1 CELDDV
7 VGDDVGVG
15 SERVDEVGDE
25 LLERR
30 RAIEALPDDRPDR
43 VEPVDEQPPVVAL
56 GRGDHRF
63 AVDLDERHVGPRP
76 GHEEAVD
83 LGGLDHASSP
93 PLPALDARAASGCT
107 SSVETLHAM
116 AAGSSSHTTAA
127 RPSSARCTSPRPPP
141 PSSAPIVSWSACI
154 TACARDSRPVTSAP
168 TQNAQPT
175 RGYRPG
181 STGGSGRAVPPVS
194 ASSRSSACQSISSEG
209 SGTTTSA
216 RVGSTSAQGVSAK
229 RKPCTVNRRSIS
241 SGHCRS
247 TAGASTAVSAATNV
261 TP

>member
-107 SSVETLHAM
+107 SSVGSLHAM
-116 AAGSSSHTTAA
+116 AAGSSSRTTAA

-141 PSSAPIVSWSACI
+141 PSSAPN
-154 TACARDSRPVTSAP
+154 VTP
-168 TQNAQPT
+168 WT
-175 RGYRPG
+175 RSSPEPG
-181 STGGSGRAVPPVS
+181 STRWLDRWVRRPRTTRRASRVRTTDAELRYRKWKPVAAPDADGSPS
-194 ASSRSSACQSISSEG
+194 
-209 SGTTTSA
+209 
-216 RVGSTSAQGVSAK
+216 
-229 RKPCTVNRRSIS
+229 CTE
-241 SGHCRS
+241 
-247 TAGASTAVSAATNV
+247 
-261 TP
+261 